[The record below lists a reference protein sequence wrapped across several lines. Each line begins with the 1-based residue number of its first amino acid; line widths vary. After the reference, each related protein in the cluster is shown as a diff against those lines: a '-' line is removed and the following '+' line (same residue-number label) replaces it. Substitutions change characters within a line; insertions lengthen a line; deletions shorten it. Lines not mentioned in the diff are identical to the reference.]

1 MTQFEKIPQ
10 HVAIIM
16 DGNGRWAKAH
26 GKERVYG
33 HIHGVESVRRVIKAC
48 PKYGIKYLTLYT
60 FSTENWGR
68 PSEEVNALMELMCS
82 SIANETPELC
92 AQGVAVK
99 ILGDRSALSDK
110 VNASIDAIESQTA
123 AGQTLTLMLAF
134 NYSSRSEIV
143 RAVKNLAQQ
152 VADGQMTAE
161 QISEQAIT
169 DNLYTVGIPDPDLVI
184 RTSGECRLSN
194 FLMWQCAYSEL
205 YFTDVLWPDFDEQSL
220 VEAIEVYNKRDRR
233 FGLVKNEEE

>member
-1 MTQFEKIPQ
+1 MTQFDKIPQ

-68 PSEEVNALMELMCS
+68 PSDEVSALMELMCS

-92 AQGVAVK
+92 EQGVAVR
-99 ILGDRSALSDK
+99 ILGDRSQLSDK
-110 VNASIDAIESQTA
+110 VNASIDEIERKTA
-123 AGQTLTLMLAF
+123 DGKTLTLMLAF
-134 NYSSRSEIV
+134 NYSSRSEIT
-143 RAVKNLAQQ
+143 RAVRQIAQAAVDGNMS
-152 VADGQMTAE
+152 VADINE
-161 QISEQAIT
+161 QTIT
-169 DNLYTVGIPDPDLVI
+169 DNLYTAGIPDPDLMI

-194 FLMWQCAYSEL
+194 FLMWQASYSEL
-205 YFTDVLWPDFDEQSL
+205 YFTDELWPDFNEESL
-220 VEAIEVYNKRDRR
+220 VEAIKVYNKRDRR
-233 FGLVKNEEE
+233 FGLVNNQEE

>member
-1 MTQFEKIPQ
+1 MTRFEKIPQ

-110 VNASIDAIESQTA
+110 VNASIDAIERQTA

-134 NYSSRSEIV
+134 NYS
-143 RAVKNLAQQ
+143 
-152 VADGQMTAE
+152 
-161 QISEQAIT
+161 
-169 DNLYTVGIPDPDLVI
+169 
-184 RTSGECRLSN
+184 
-194 FLMWQCAYSEL
+194 
-205 YFTDVLWPDFDEQSL
+205 
-220 VEAIEVYNKRDRR
+220 
-233 FGLVKNEEE
+233 

>member
-1 MTQFEKIPQ
+1 M
-10 HVAIIM
+10 
-16 DGNGRWAKAH
+16 
-26 GKERVYG
+26 
-33 HIHGVESVRRVIKAC
+33 
-48 PKYGIKYLTLYT
+48 
-60 FSTENWGR
+60 
-68 PSEEVNALMELMCS
+68 
-82 SIANETPELC
+82 
-92 AQGVAVK
+92 
-99 ILGDRSALSDK
+99 DK
-110 VNASIDAIESQTA
+110 VNASIDAIERQTA

>member
-1 MTQFEKIPQ
+1 MAQFEKIPQ

-68 PSEEVNALMELMCS
+68 PTDEVNALMELMCS
-82 SIANETPELC
+82 SIEGETPELC

-110 VNASIDAIESQTA
+110 VNASIDYIESKTA
-123 AGQTLTLMLAF
+123 GGQTLTLMLAF
-134 NYSSRSEIV
+134 NYSSRSEIL
-143 RAVKNLAQQ
+143 RAVRGIAQS
-152 VADGQMTAE
+152 VKDGE
-161 QISEQAIT
+161 LSIEEVSEQTIS
-169 DNLYTVGIPDPDLVI
+169 DNLYTAGIPDPDLMI

-205 YFTDVLWPDFDEQSL
+205 YFTDVLWPDFDEEAL

-233 FGLVKNEEE
+233 FGLVKNEE

>member
-1 MTQFEKIPQ
+1 MTRFEKIPQ

-33 HIHGVESVRRVIKAC
+33 HMHGVESVRRVIKAC

-68 PSEEVNALMELMCS
+68 PSDEVNALMELMCS
-82 SIANETPELC
+82 SIEGETPELC
-92 AQGVAVK
+92 KQGVAVK

-110 VNASIDAIESQTA
+110 VNGSIDYIESQTA
-123 AGQTLTLMLAF
+123 NGQTLTLMLAF

-143 RAVKNLAQQ
+143 RAVQNIAQKVKNGELNA
-152 VADGQMTAE
+152 TE
-161 QISEQAIT
+161 ISEQMIT
-169 DNLYTVGIPDPDLVI
+169 DNLYTVGVPDPDLVI

-194 FLMWQCAYSEL
+194 FFMLQSAYSEL
-205 YFTDVLWPDFDEQSL
+205 YFMDVLWPDFDEAAL
-220 VEAIEVYNKRDRR
+220 VDAIEVYNKRDRR
-233 FGLVKNEEE
+233 FGLVKNEE